1 MNSLIPRPTTVPTSA
16 TTEPGSTVDVST
28 LVSGL
33 RKTFDQEKTRPA
45 SWRRH
50 QLERMMAMLS
60 NHQEEFVEAVMA
72 DTGRPH
78 FEAWTGDL
86 AMSLAEINVAL
97 KGLKKWMTPRRA
109 PAPDAAFPGGSA
121 ELVPAPLG
129 VALVIAPWNY
139 PLELALN
146 PVVGAI
152 AAGNCVVI
160 KPSEL
165 APRTSALLARRI
177 PEYMDSACIA
187 VVEGGVPETQALLKE
202 RFDHIFYTGN
212 GRVGRIV
219 LAAAAPNLTPV
230 TLELGGKSPCIV
242 AHDANL
248 KVIARRICFG
258 KFFNV
263 GQTCVA
269 PDYILVD
276 DRVKDKLIEH
286 LKNTIEQFYGRDPKV
301 SVDYGRIANERHYER
316 LTKLLEGQQPVVGGQ
331 VDPEQRYIAPT
342 VLNNVSVDAAIMQ
355 EEIFGPIL
363 PVLGVSDLEEA
374 VAFVNA
380 RPKPLALY
388 VFTNNR
394 ATERNL
400 LSRMSAGGA
409 CVNATTLHAS
419 SPKLPFG
426 GVGESGM
433 GRYKGRDSFDTF
445 SHYMTVVR
453 QTTAVDL
460 PLIYPPLTPTKV
472 AITKFLL

>member
-1 MNSLIPRPTTVPTSA
+1 MNLLTSSSKTISSSA
-16 TTEPGSTVDVST
+16 TVDPSASINVSA
-28 LVSGL
+28 LVSSL
-33 RKTFDQEKTRPA
+33 RNTFNQEKTRSI
-45 SWRRH
+45 SWRRQ
-50 QLERMMAMLS
+50 QLESMKAMLS

-72 DTGRPH
+72 DTGRSH
-78 FEAWTGDL
+78 FEAWAGDL

-97 KGLKKWMTPRRA
+97 KGLKKWMAPRRL
-109 PAPDAAFPGGSA
+109 PTPEAAFPGGNA

-129 VALVIAPWNY
+129 VTLVIAPWNY

-152 AAGNCVVI
+152 AAGNCVLI

-165 APRTSALLARRI
+165 APRTSALLARRV
-177 PEYMDSACIA
+177 PEYMDSECIA
-187 VVEGGVPETQALLKE
+187 VVEGGVPETQALLQE

-212 GRVGRIV
+212 SRVARIV

-258 KFFNV
+258 KFYNV

-276 DRVKDKLIEH
+276 NRVKTELIEH
-286 LKNTIEQFYGRDPKV
+286 LKNTIEQFYGQDPKT
-301 SVDYGRIANERHYER
+301 SSDYGRVANDRHYER
-316 LTKLLEGQQPVVGGQ
+316 LIELLEGQQPVIGGQ
-331 VDPEQRYIAPT
+331 ADPKQRYIAPT
-342 VLNNVSVDAAIMQ
+342 ILSDVSVESKVMQ

-363 PVLGVSDLEEA
+363 PVIGVSDLEEA

-380 RPKPLALY
+380 RPKPLGLY
-388 VFTNNR
+388 VFTSNR
-394 ATERNL
+394 NTERNL

-409 CVNATTLHAS
+409 CVNTATLQAS

-433 GRYKGRDSFDTF
+433 GRYKGRYSFELF

-460 PLIYPPLTPTKV
+460 PLIYPPITSTKL
-472 AITKFLL
+472 AIIKRLI